1 MQKEEIEKYAK
12 ELVIIT
18 IKKHKENLLGKEKM
32 SVFLKNNLNEK
43 FSGEDY
49 DNILHLYSSYL
60 AKEGYEIKKD
70 INHFDIIDYNSDE
83 YQTYCNNL
91 TKKDK

>member
-1 MQKEEIEKYAK
+1 MQREEIAK
-12 ELVIIT
+12 CAKQLVMIT

-32 SVFLKNNLNEK
+32 STFLKNNLTEE

-49 DNILHLYSSYL
+49 DSILHLYSRYL

-70 INHFDIIDYNSDE
+70 INHFDIIDYNSEE
-83 YQTYCNNL
+83 YQHYYNEISNHL
-91 TKKDK
+91 